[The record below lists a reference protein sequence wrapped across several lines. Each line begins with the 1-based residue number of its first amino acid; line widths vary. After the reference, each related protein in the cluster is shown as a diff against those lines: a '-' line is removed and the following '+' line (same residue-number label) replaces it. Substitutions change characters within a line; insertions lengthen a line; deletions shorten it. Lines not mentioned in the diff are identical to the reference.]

1 MRTHR
6 RSIARAEGFTLIE
19 VIAAMFVL
27 LIGVLGALALI
38 DRANATTVSTR
49 TREAAINTAR
59 ELIEAARSVPY
70 QRITPAAFE
79 AEVQTLPGLDDE
91 GTAPGWTIKRRG
103 TTFSVVATVCT
114 FDDARDGGGSHAAGG
129 FCVDSAAT
137 SATPDRNPEDYR
149 RVRVEV
155 RWNDRGGERVVHQT
169 ELINNPGSA
178 GAPAVR
184 TLAIGGIPFSAT
196 IAPGTGH
203 VIAAAPN
210 DTLTFKLTTSS
221 RPETLHWLL
230 DGTSQDTITI
240 GSDLAWSFEWPLGA
254 KGTAGSVVDGT
265 YVIGAEAFDAY
276 GVAGHSR
283 SLTVVVN
290 RLPPGKVAGLI
301 GGRNG
306 DPAQPAAQVVDLEW
320 LPNTERDIVGY
331 TVERRTSAGVVEEVC
346 VLENRTSCIDKDPP
360 VEQGLEYTV
369 YAWDTN
375 DANGQPRK
383 GVTPSDPL
391 IVDMGNNPPLAP
403 ASVIATLQADGTVK
417 LSWPRPAPVEDPD
430 LGDRIAFYRVYRDG
444 TAFEQRYAEWEDP
457 DAVADYVDGN
467 TGGTAHDYWVTAV
480 DTHFAESA
488 PVKAVWTP

>member
-184 TLAIGGIPFSAT
+184 TLNIRAGSAT
-196 IAPGTGH
+196 IAAGTGH
-203 VIAAAPN
+203 VTAADPS
-210 DTLTFKLTTSS
+210 THELTFDLTTSS
-221 RPETLHWLL
+221 PPATLHWLL
-230 DGTSQDTITI
+230 DGTGQEEITV
-240 GSDLAWSFEWPLGA
+240 GGGLAWSFKWPLGA
-254 KGTAGSVVDGT
+254 PGAAGSVVDGT
-265 YVIGAEAFDAY
+265 YVVGAEAFDAY
-276 GVAGHSR
+276 DVAGPAR
-283 SLTVVVN
+283 SHTVLIN
-290 RLPPGKVAGLI
+290 RLLPEAVAGVV

-306 DPAQPAAQVVDLEW
+306 DPARPADQVVDLEW
-320 LPNTERDIVGY
+320 LPNSERDIIGY
-331 TVERRTSAGVVEEVC
+331 SVDRIDALGNRTEVC
-346 VLENRTSCIDKDPP
+346 ERKQRIACVDADPP
-360 VEQGLEYTV
+360 VEDGLRYLV
-369 YAWDTN
+369 HAWDTN
-375 DANGQPRK
+375 AVDGQPRK
-383 GVTPSDPL
+383 SVNASAPL
-391 IVDMGNNPPLAP
+391 VVNMGNNPPVAP
-403 ASVIATLQADGTVK
+403 ASVIATLQPDGTVK
-417 LSWPRPAPVEDPD
+417 LAWPRPAPVEDPD
-430 LGDRIAFYRVYRDG
+430 PGDSIAFYRIYRDG
-444 TAFEQRYAEWEDP
+444 TGFDQRYTTWENP
-457 DAVADYVDGN
+457 DALVEFVDGN
-467 TGGTAHDYWVTAV
+467 TEGLPHEYWVTSV
-480 DTHFAESA
+480 DTGFAESA
-488 PVKAVWTP
+488 PVKAVTP